1 MTTSSPPPSAFL
13 TSGGNSESTT
23 APTSQ
28 NQLTTRP
35 PHKSRFCLKRSR
47 SSTAVERAM
56 LKSMTRFGA
65 PAPVGGMNSAAIQPA
80 AEKAIIIPAK
90 EAGSPPPL
98 EARPPTMVPL
108 RIAMKVAPSTSA
120 LPAGSS
126 LSTRWSGRMPY
137 LMGPNSAEMTPNRN
151 SAVNSTGTEWSQKPA
166 TATPA
171 TAISTNLS
179 RCATSALS

>member
-1 MTTSSPPPSAFL
+1 
-13 TSGGNSESTT
+13 
-23 APTSQ
+23 
-28 NQLTTRP
+28 
-35 PHKSRFCLKRSR
+35 
-47 SSTAVERAM
+47 M

-65 PAPVGGMNSAAIQPA
+65 PWPVGGMNSAAIQPA
-80 AEKAIIIPAK
+80 SEKAIIIPAK

-98 EARPPTMVPL
+98 DARPPTMVPL
-108 RIAMKVAPSTSA
+108 RMAMKVAPSTRA

-137 LMGPNSAEMTPNRN
+137 LIGPNSAAMTPNRN

-171 TAISTNLS
+171 TAISTSLS